1 MDDPLIFFT
10 GCFCFALAIAGAISI
25 WLNVLLQIFFLRIYF
40 NSFYQKIKIINLNKI
55 FKILF
60 SSFVMIS
67 VLILIENLTSL
78 NLFLTL
84 FFQILLGILVFFIT
98 LKILRLNEY
107 KLIYKSKKFN

>member
-1 MDDPLIFFT
+1 
-10 GCFCFALAIAGAISI
+10 
-25 WLNVLLQIFFLRIYF
+25 
-40 NSFYQKIKIINLNKI
+40 
-55 FKILF
+55 
-60 SSFVMIS
+60 MIS
-67 VLILIENLTSL
+67 VLIMIENLTAL